1 MRLSVVRVLLLVL
14 ALVLAAAYFE
24 LSTTSELPAIP
35 AWGRVLFLSTGLV
48 YVATG
53 LVWWRSRGSL
63 VRTGLLLAAAGD
75 VWLLYGLKRSTSDLV
90 YSVAVSLQGLWL
102 PVVVHVVLAYP
113 SGRLR
118 SPLDR
123 RVVAWATPSPRF
135 LRSARVVL
143 ADDSVL
149 FREGLARLLHDENFD
164 VVASVGD
171 ADRLV
176 VETLRQRPDVAIVD
190 VRMPPAHTKRVSM
203 PPSGSG
209 RRHPKTGVLILSQ
222 FVEAHHALS
231 LLASSTAGVGYLLKD
246 RVVDVTSFV
255 ESVRRVASGG
265 TVFDPEVVDQLLHPR
280 VTATPLDALTS
291 RERDVLAL
299 MAQGASNT
307 ANASHLCISGK
318 TVETHIR
325 SIFTHLNLN
334 PETDQHR
341 RVTAVLT
348 YLHHLP

>member
-1 MRLSVVRVLLLVL
+1 M
-14 ALVLAAAYFE
+14 
-24 LSTTSELPAIP
+24 
-35 AWGRVLFLSTGLV
+35 
-48 YVATG
+48 
-53 LVWWRSRGSL
+53 
-63 VRTGLLLAAAGD
+63 
-75 VWLLYGLKRSTSDLV
+75 
-90 YSVAVSLQGLWL
+90 
-102 PVVVHVVLAYP
+102 
-113 SGRLR
+113 
-118 SPLDR
+118 
-123 RVVAWATPSPRF
+123 
-135 LRSARVVL
+135 RVVL

-149 FREGLARLLHDENFD
+149 FREGLARLLHDESFD

-190 VRMPPAHTKRVSM
+190 VRMPPTHTQEGLDAAVRIRAQA
-203 PPSGSG
+203 PQ
-209 RRHPKTGVLILSQ
+209 TGVLILSQ

-231 LLASSTAGVGYLLKD
+231 LLTPGTAGVGYLLKD

-299 MAQGASNT
+299 MAQGASN
-307 ANASHLCISGK
+307 AAIASHLCISGK